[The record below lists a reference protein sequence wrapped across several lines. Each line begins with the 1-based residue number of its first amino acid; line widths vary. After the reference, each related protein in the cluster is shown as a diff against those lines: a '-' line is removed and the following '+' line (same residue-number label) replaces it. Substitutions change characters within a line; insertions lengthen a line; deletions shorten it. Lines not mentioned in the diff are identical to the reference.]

1 MTSITEDAD
10 LSLAMYP
17 VENENE
23 RLKFLLDGPILETPR
38 PEEVSDEGRFR
49 AGGENL
55 ALIPWRSNLRTRP
68 ALPSESHG
76 RESWAGPPEQG
87 SSKALFKHLSSWMR
101 RLDVLKEE
109 DAAVSSA
116 NRDCDGI
123 ADATQFRDGAILCRL
138 IQQVTGKRVLGG
150 VQGGPRQQGAREPD
164 KFDSLSN
171 LNRGFQSLWSWLC
184 LNDLHDFRKLFEFY
198 PESIVKGNEE
208 DLWSCIQFLYKVY
221 LHSKGLHKIYLNSKG
236 VGSAANSVQGQGL
249 ARIPPQTSSLM
260 TAQAVFDR
268 ILGCTLDGLKEI
280 VGGYWLDAMPLI
292 GPAKKGKEER
302 DFRNGS
308 LLCQLMAVVD
318 ERSVYS
324 SILNPTSY
332 HPIFSRDNVAIS
344 LMALEQILLCEK
356 IQKTQ
361 VSKVATTLTMERI
374 LDGDKTTTLR
384 ILALIKFALEWREGS
399 FGSASAFF
407 NPTAAAKQR
416 TIIKKEA
423 TEAEKKVMRWL
434 TRDLGLVEVGR
445 TFAQAL
451 AKVRA
456 GPLFAR
462 IAEKVSNK
470 KVFGQ
475 IDQHP
480 ETKEAED
487 ANVKKVFKNLERMPE
502 ISNFLSALQHKLIA
516 GDMRSWLLF
525 LEGLQR
531 YHVTKKKLAKAT
543 AAREPKHQSRT
554 AVYTKYGKRLRPER
568 RELVSESL
576 GLGVADKAMYSRLMV
591 WLGSVIYVPK
601 NLPPSEIFRDG
612 RQIARL
618 LQVLERKQIGGINWS
633 PASYSAKVNNI
644 SVIFKFLGANG
655 FVETIEFSEHQ
666 IARGEE
672 KAITVLLT
680 KIREWWTTRSGNSAH
695 ATRLV

>member
-1 MTSITEDAD
+1 
-10 LSLAMYP
+10 
-17 VENENE
+17 
-23 RLKFLLDGPILETPR
+23 
-38 PEEVSDEGRFR
+38 
-49 AGGENL
+49 
-55 ALIPWRSNLRTRP
+55 
-68 ALPSESHG
+68 
-76 RESWAGPPEQG
+76 
-87 SSKALFKHLSSWMR
+87 
-101 RLDVLKEE
+101 
-109 DAAVSSA
+109 
-116 NRDCDGI
+116 
-123 ADATQFRDGAILCRL
+123 
-138 IQQVTGKRVLGG
+138 
-150 VQGGPRQQGAREPD
+150 
-164 KFDSLSN
+164 
-171 LNRGFQSLWSWLC
+171 
-184 LNDLHDFRKLFEFY
+184 
-198 PESIVKGNEE
+198 
-208 DLWSCIQFLYKVY
+208 
-221 LHSKGLHKIYLNSKG
+221 
-236 VGSAANSVQGQGL
+236 
-249 ARIPPQTSSLM
+249 M

-502 ISNFLSALQHKLIA
+502 ISKLPLCVAAQAHCGRHAVLAPLSRRPAEVSRHQEKI
-516 GDMRSWLLF
+516 GQGNS
-525 LEGLQR
+525 GQR
-531 YHVTKKKLAKAT
+531 TQASIQD
-543 AAREPKHQSRT
+543 R
-554 AVYTKYGKRLRPER
+554 RL
-568 RELVSESL
+568 
-576 GLGVADKAMYSRLMV
+576 
-591 WLGSVIYVPK
+591 
-601 NLPPSEIFRDG
+601 
-612 RQIARL
+612 
-618 LQVLERKQIGGINWS
+618 
-633 PASYSAKVNNI
+633 
-644 SVIFKFLGANG
+644 
-655 FVETIEFSEHQ
+655 HQ
-666 IARGEE
+666 IREEAEAGEE
-672 KAITVLLT
+672 G
-680 KIREWWTTRSGNSAH
+680 TRQ
-695 ATRLV
+695 